1 MEVNFQIY
9 HYWHTKCAMKEEK
22 MERSCM
28 TTLCY
33 LERDGQYLMLHRT
46 AREQD
51 VNKDKWIGVGG
62 HFEKGESPEECLLR
76 EVREET
82 GYTLTDYRFRGL
94 VTFCTESLCE
104 YMCLY
109 TADGFAGTPVSCDEG
124 TLEWVPKEKAL
135 ELDIWEGDKIFFN
148 LLKEE
153 APFFT
158 LKLVYQGDSLTQAVL
173 NGKPMELFDERNSD
187 GSKTGVVME
196 RGVAHRDGRLHGTAH
211 VWLTRKSASGQ
222 TEVLLQ
228 KRSQEKEA
236 NPGCYDI
243 SCAGHLQAG
252 DDFLQ
257 GARRELEEEL
267 GITVGEEQL
276 EPVGWNRDLT
286 RDVLR
291 GVPYVDDELAR
302 VYVLRLDTEPE
313 QMTLQKE
320 EVEEV
325 FWMPLEE
332 CIRRMRDPD
341 WKNCLRED
349 EMEMLETYLGQSQ

>member
-1 MEVNFQIY
+1 M
-9 HYWHTKCAMKEEK
+9 
-22 MERSCM
+22 
-28 TTLCY
+28 
-33 LERDGQYLMLHRT
+33 
-46 AREQD
+46 
-51 VNKDKWIGVGG
+51 
-62 HFEKGESPEECLLR
+62 
-76 EVREET
+76 
-82 GYTLTDYRFRGL
+82 
-94 VTFCTESLCE
+94 
-104 YMCLY
+104 
-109 TADGFAGTPVSCDEG
+109 
-124 TLEWVPKEKAL
+124 
-135 ELDIWEGDKIFFN
+135 
-148 LLKEE
+148 
-153 APFFT
+153 
-158 LKLVYQGDSLTQAVL
+158 
-173 NGKPMELFDERNSD
+173 
-187 GSKTGVVME
+187 
-196 RGVAHRDGRLHGTAH
+196 
-211 VWLTRKSASGQ
+211 KSASGQ